1 MAGDPSQAAF
11 WAVAASIVPGSEV
24 VVGNVY
30 SGPARSGFIDVL
42 ARMGAD
48 LTHDPGSG
56 DLTVRHV
63 GLTGTV
69 VTPDEVPG
77 LVDEVPILA
86 VAAACAEGETVF
98 EGVGELRIKESD
110 RLAAVE
116 SELGRMGADVR
127 ADGDTLVVRGGSL
140 RSAGVDSHHDHRIAM
155 SCAVAGLVADGPT
168 TVRGWEAV
176 ATSYP
181 GFGAH
186 LDALRGRG

>member
-1 MAGDPSQAAF
+1 M
-11 WAVAASIVPGSEV
+11 VADQVH
-24 VVGNVY
+24 N
-30 SGPARSGFIDVL
+30 PA
-42 ARMGAD
+42 
-48 LTHDPGSG
+48 TG
-56 DLTVRHV
+56 DLTVRHA

-86 VAAACAEGETVF
+86 VAAACAEGETEF

-110 RLAAVE
+110 RLATVE

-127 ADGDTLVVRGGSL
+127 VDGDTLVVRGGSL
-140 RSAGVDSHHDHRIAM
+140 RGVRVDSHHDHRIAM

-176 ATSYP
+176 ATSCP
-181 GFGAH
+181 GVEAH
-186 LDALRGRG
+186 LDALQGRG